1 MLMTLRQTGGVMD
14 NIAKFELLSGT
25 LDSCDEEMMKAA
37 FMNGLRREVKAD
49 LRLMK
54 LRNLAE
60 IMDMAVRL
68 KRGMV

>member
-49 LRLMK
+49 L
-54 LRNLAE
+54 
-60 IMDMAVRL
+60 
-68 KRGMV
+68 